1 LLNDTAVVYL
11 ARYCEGVEPI
21 SRFIESYRRFVAEA
35 PHDLVVVWKGFP
47 NLSGEGSAQKS
58 NCNQVQHQSI
68 SMPDDGFDIGAYR
81 TAAEQLSNGTM
92 FFVNT
97 FSEFLS
103 GGWLRKLRGTLADAG
118 VGVVGATGSYL
129 SLHDGLKEINKAIWL
144 CGQHIP
150 FDEDLAKRWGS
161 EIIKHKPAWMKQTS
175 VEKILALV
183 APYVRSP
190 DLLNERYEAYWR
202 SVTSPGGPVEF
213 CARFPKFPNPHI
225 RTNAF
230 MLSRN
235 LFLDLC
241 PREMVA
247 KSDTFEFESGM
258 FGLTRRL
265 LQRGLRAKI
274 VGDDGIGYEIE
285 DWPKSNTFRLGG
297 QSNLLVAD
305 NQTRTFD
312 IMTEHEREANVEM
325 TWGARYLYQASVSPA
340 DAWRIR

>member
-1 LLNDTAVVYL
+1 VIYL

-21 SRFIESYRRFVAEA
+21 SRFIESYQRFPAEA
-35 PHDLVVVWKGFP
+35 AHDLVVVWKGFP

-58 NCNQVQHQSI
+58 ICSQVQHRSI
-68 SMPDDGFDIGAYR
+68 SMPDEGFDIGAYR
-81 TAAEQLSNGTM
+81 TAAERLSHGTI

-103 GGWLRKLRGTLADAG
+103 SGWLRKLRDALADAG
-118 VGVVGATGSYL
+118 VGVVGATGSYQ
-129 SLHDGLKEINKAIWL
+129 SLHDSLKEINKAIWL
-144 CGQHIP
+144 CGQHIR
-150 FDEDLAKRWGS
+150 FDEDLAKRWGA
-161 EIIKHKPAWMKQTS
+161 EIIKHKPAWMKQTFA
-175 VEKILALV
+175 EKIRALV
-183 APYVRSP
+183 APYIRSP
-190 DLLNERYEAYWR
+190 DLLNERYETYWR

-213 CARFPKFPNPHI
+213 YARFPKFPNPHI

-230 MLSRN
+230 MLSRH

-241 PREMVA
+241 PRHMVS
-247 KSDTFEFESGM
+247 KSETFEFESGR

-274 VGDDGIGYEIE
+274 VGDDGNGYEIE

-305 NQTRTFD
+305 NQTRSFD
-312 IMTEHEREANVEM
+312 IMTEHERQAHVEM
-325 TWGARYLYQASVSPA
+325 TWGVRYLSKAPVSPSVP
-340 DAWRIR
+340 R